1 MLKKSSMLWQ
11 VFTAI
16 GLAALV
22 GYYSTPD
29 STLLGISY
37 IKLFAFLGQ
46 LFLNALT
53 LLMVPL
59 VSSSVI
65 YGISQMG
72 RDQSFGRLG
81 AKTFFFYIL
90 TTLLAVITG
99 LLLANL
105 FQPGL
110 HSTAPAATDS
120 VTQALSQ
127 TATSHVDI
135 IGQVITKIIPVNI
148 FEAAVHG
155 NMLGIIFFS
164 LLFGLALSKSE
175 SEPASM
181 VSKVVKGVF
190 NALMKMTH
198 FIMKAMPLG
207 VFFLV
212 AKATASQGA
221 DSFKALLSFFG
232 TVVLSLI
239 IFMFAVLPLL
249 LKLAGLNPLKHL
261 KAMAPALVT
270 AFSTSSST
278 ATLPITLECVEKR
291 AGVSNKICS
300 FVVPLGTSVNMS
312 ASALYACIAVF
323 FIAQVHGIQISFM
336 HQVLLVFLSTITSMG
351 IAGIPSGSLVSIM
364 VVLNALGVPA
374 EGLALILPVDRILD
388 MCRTTANVFSDST
401 CAVLVAHSEGEK
413 VLKNS

>member
-1 MLKKSSMLWQ
+1 MLKKSSMLSQ
-11 VFTAI
+11 IFIAI
-16 GLAALV
+16 ALAILV
-22 GYYSTPD
+22 GSFSTQD
-29 STLLGISY
+29 SQLLGISY
-37 IKLFAFLGQ
+37 IKLFAFFGQ

-59 VSSSVI
+59 VASSVI
-65 YGISQMG
+65 FGISQMG

-81 AKTFFFYIL
+81 AKTFFFYLL
-90 TTLLAVITG
+90 TTLLAVVTG
-99 LLLANL
+99 LILVNL

-110 HSTAPAATDS
+110 HSTAPAIAESATQ
-120 VTQALSQ
+120 VLTQTPA
-127 TATSHVDI
+127 SHIDI

-148 FEAAVHG
+148 FEAAVQG

-164 LLFGLALSKSE
+164 LVFGLALSKVE
-175 SEPASM
+175 SEAALV
-181 VSKVVKGVF
+181 VSRFVKGVF
-190 NALMKMTH
+190 NSLMKMTQ
-198 FIMKAMPLG
+198 FFMKAMPLG

-221 DSFKALLSFFG
+221 DTFKALLSFFG

-239 IFMFAVLPLL
+239 IFMFLVLPLL
-249 LKLAGLNPLKHL
+249 LKLAGLNPLRHL
-261 KAMAPALVT
+261 QAMAPALVT

-278 ATLPITLECVEKR
+278 ATLPITIDCVEKR

-300 FVVPLGTSVNMS
+300 FVLPLGTSVNMS
-312 ASALYACIAVF
+312 ASALYGCIAVF

-336 HQVLLVFLSTITSMG
+336 HQALLVFLATITSMG

-364 VVLNALGVPA
+364 VILNAMGIPA

-413 VLKNS
+413 VLKKS